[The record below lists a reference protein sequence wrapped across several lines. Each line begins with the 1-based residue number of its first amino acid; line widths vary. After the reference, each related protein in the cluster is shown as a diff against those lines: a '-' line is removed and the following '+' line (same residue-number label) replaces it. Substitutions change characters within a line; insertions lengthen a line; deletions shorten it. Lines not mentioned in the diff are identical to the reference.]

1 MKRVLV
7 TGMGGHLGTRAAQ
20 LLEQRDE
27 VEAIAGCDFVP
38 PRRRLR
44 RAVFK
49 RIDPRDRD
57 KLVAFVTE
65 FAPTAVVHFGVYE
78 PAARMGLQR
87 AHTSTEA
94 CTVAALGAAARAGAL
109 EQVVLRSGL
118 EVYGRGRGAP
128 LTPDEDAPLDPT
140 SPYGLSLLEVE
151 TTAAGIAR
159 RHEVRVAA
167 LRLAPVSGSHAPSP
181 LGRLLRLPLVP
192 VPAFV
197 DPPFSLLD
205 TADAARAA
213 VEALTR
219 GAHGP
224 FNIVGPGAASPW
236 QAVRLGGRIPLPV
249 TGPGWLV
256 ARRFSEIAGAPI
268 PPHTLS
274 LMRQG
279 LTADGGH
286 ATGALGLGTM
296 VPTQVVLDDLFE
308 WATVTPISRAERR
321 VA

>member
-20 LLEQRDE
+20 LLEQRDD
-27 VEAIAGCDFVP
+27 VEAIVGCDFMP

-44 RAVFK
+44 RAIFK
-49 RIDPRDRD
+49 RIEPRDRD
-57 KLVAFVTE
+57 RLVTFVTE

-78 PAARMGLQR
+78 PAARMGLHR
-87 AHTSTEA
+87 AQVSTEA
-94 CTVAALGAAARAGAL
+94 CTVAALGAAARTGML
-109 EQVVLRSGL
+109 EHIVLRSGL
-118 EVYGRGRGAP
+118 EVYGRGRGTP

-140 SPYGLSLLEVE
+140 SPYGMSLLEVE

-159 RHEVRVAA
+159 RHDVRVAS
-167 LRLAPVSGSHAPSP
+167 LRFAPVSGSHAPSP

-197 DPPFSLLD
+197 DPPFQLLD
-205 TADAARAA
+205 TEDAARAA
-213 VEALTR
+213 VEALVR

-224 FNIVGPGAASPW
+224 YNVVGPGAASPW
-236 QAVRLGGRIPLPV
+236 QAVRLGGRVPLPV
-249 TGPGWLV
+249 SGPGWLL
-256 ARRFSEIAGAPI
+256 ARRLSEVAGAPI
-268 PPHTLS
+268 PPHTLA

-286 ATGALGLGTM
+286 ATSALGLGAM

-308 WATVTPISRAERR
+308 WATVTPIARAERR